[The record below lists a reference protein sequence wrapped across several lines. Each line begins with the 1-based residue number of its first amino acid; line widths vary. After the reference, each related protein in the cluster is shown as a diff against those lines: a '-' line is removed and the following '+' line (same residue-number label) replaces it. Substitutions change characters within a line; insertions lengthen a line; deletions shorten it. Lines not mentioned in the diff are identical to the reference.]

1 MAGRESRRGECQ
13 NVVGCCFGAKACL
26 DLATVRAVAERRP
39 PKRSEVEMKDAQR
52 STLLTYSR
60 SDMGKVVLLT
70 GAPGVGKS
78 TLRGALAKRLSGL
91 QAFDYGMLLLER
103 KKGHGI
109 TIPYSELREKSS
121 AIVTPDDVGSVDD
134 WVIGRV
140 SELRQRSDVILD
152 SHALTAEQYGLRAI
166 PFSADQLRRLKLD
179 AVLVLRCEPAT
190 LLKRVHDKPEGRR
203 NITEDLMRELQIL
216 QEAVGISYAIA
227 CGCPIFIIDV
237 SERSQE
243 QVTEMAMHVLGTVGL
258 GGIG

>member
-1 MAGRESRRGECQ
+1 LSGSETKTDTGGTGKTQRSEGWQGARVGAVSAKMLLVFVLARKRRS
-13 NVVGCCFGAKACL
+13 
-26 DLATVRAVAERRP
+26 DLVTVRAVAERRP
-39 PKRSEVEMKDAQR
+39 PKRSEVETKDAHHA
-52 STLLTYSR
+52 TLLTYSR

-91 QAFDYGMLLLER
+91 QAFDYGMLLLKR

-121 AIVTPDDVGSVDD
+121 AIVTPADVGSVDD

-140 SELRQRSDVILD
+140 SELRQHSDVVLD

-166 PFSADQLRRLKLD
+166 PFSADQLRQLKLD

-190 LLKRVHDKPEGRR
+190 LLKRIHDKPEG
-203 NITEDLMRELQIL
+203 
-216 QEAVGISYAIA
+216 
-227 CGCPIFIIDV
+227 
-237 SERSQE
+237 
-243 QVTEMAMHVLGTVGL
+243 
-258 GGIG
+258 